1 MFKIIFQKNVTKPL
15 LKRITGKIITMK
27 KIFLSLI
34 TLISLQLYAQEVV
47 VNDANAEKR
56 NLTAGFNAINVSDG
70 IELFLTQGN
79 EESVA
84 VSASD
89 DKYIERLKTE
99 VVDGT
104 LKIYYDSK
112 TMVWNSN
119 EKRKLKAY
127 VSFKNIDNL
136 KASSGSD
143 VKAKSVLKLAAL
155 TMHFSSGAQFNG
167 EVDITKLEVN
177 GNSGAEV
184 NVTGKAENLKTDLNS
199 GAVFKGFDLA
209 VNYCDAKA
217 TSGAEVRITVN
228 KELAAKANSGGS
240 IKYKGEGVVKD
251 INVNSGGSVKKA

>member
-1 MFKIIFQKNVTKPL
+1 MFFLGKGKP
-15 LKRITGKIITMK
+15 GKIITMK
-27 KIFLSLI
+27 KVFLSLL
-34 TLISLQLYAQEVV
+34 TLLSLQVFAQDVV
-47 VNDANAEKR
+47 VNDANAQKR
-56 NLTAGFNAINVSDG
+56 TLTASFNAINVSDG
-70 IELFLTQGN
+70 IELYLTQGN

-89 DKYIERLKTE
+89 DKYLERFKTE

-104 LKIYYDSK
+104 LKIYYDNK
-112 TMVWNSN
+112 TMIWNSN
-119 EKRKLKAY
+119 EKRKLRAY
-127 VSFKNIDNL
+127 VSFKNIETL

-143 VKAKSVLKLAAL
+143 VKAKSVLTLDNLK
-155 TMHFSSGAQFNG
+155 MHFSSGARFNG
-167 EVDITKLEVN
+167 ETDIKTLEVS

-184 NVTGKAENLKTDLNS
+184 NATGKAENLKTDLSS
-199 GAVFKGFDLA
+199 GAMFKGFDLV

-251 INVNSGGSVKKA
+251 VSVNSGGSVKKA

>member
-1 MFKIIFQKNVTKPL
+1 
-15 LKRITGKIITMK
+15 MK

-34 TLISLQLYAQEVV
+34 TLLSLQLYAQDVV

-56 NLTAGFNAINVSDG
+56 TLPAGFNAIQVSDG
-70 IELFLTQGN
+70 IEVFLTQGG

-89 DKYIERLKTE
+89 QKYMERFKTE
-99 VVDGT
+99 VSDGT

-112 TMVWNSN
+112 SMVWNSN
-119 EKRKLKAY
+119 EKRKLRAY
-127 VSFKNIDNL
+127 VSFKNINQL

-143 VKAKSVLKLAAL
+143 IRAKSVLKLEAL
-155 TMHFSSGAQFNG
+155 KMHFSSGAQFNG
-167 EVDITKLEVN
+167 EVNIIQLDVSE
-177 GNSGAEV
+177 NSGAEV
-184 NVTGKAENLKTDLNS
+184 NVTGTAENLKTDLNS
-199 GAVFKGFDLA
+199 GAMFKGFDLA

-217 TSGAEVRITVN
+217 SSGAEVRITVN

-251 INVNSGGSVKKA
+251 INVNSGGSVKKS

>member
-1 MFKIIFQKNVTKPL
+1 
-15 LKRITGKIITMK
+15 MK

-34 TLISLQLYAQEVV
+34 TLLSLQLYAQDLV

-56 NLTAGFNAINVSDG
+56 TLSSGFSAIQVSDG
-70 IELFLTQGN
+70 IEVFLTQGG

-89 DKYIERLKTE
+89 QKYMERFKTE
-99 VVDGT
+99 VKDGT

-112 TMVWNSN
+112 SMVWNGN
-119 EKRKLKAY
+119 EKRKLRAY

-143 VKAKSVLKLAAL
+143 IRAKSVLKLESL
-155 TMHFSSGAQFNG
+155 KMHFSSGAQFNG
-167 EVDITKLEVN
+167 EVNITQLDVSE
-177 GNSGAEV
+177 NSGAEV
-184 NVTGKAENLKTDLNS
+184 NVTGTAENLKTDLNS
-199 GAVFKGFDLA
+199 GAMFKGFDLA
-209 VNYCDAKA
+209 VNFCDAKA
-217 TSGAEVRITVN
+217 SSGAEVRITVN

-251 INVNSGGSVKKA
+251 INVNSGGSVKKS

>member
-1 MFKIIFQKNVTKPL
+1 
-15 LKRITGKIITMK
+15 MK

-34 TLISLQLYAQEVV
+34 TLLSLQLYAQDLV

-56 NLTAGFNAINVSDG
+56 TLSSGFSAIQVSDG
-70 IELFLTQGN
+70 IEVFLTQGG

-89 DKYIERLKTE
+89 QKYMERFKTE
-99 VVDGT
+99 VKDGT

-112 TMVWNSN
+112 SMVWNSN
-119 EKRKLKAY
+119 EKRKLRAY

-143 VKAKSVLKLAAL
+143 IRAKSVLKLESL
-155 TMHFSSGAQFNG
+155 KMHFSSGAQFNG
-167 EVDITKLEVN
+167 EVNITQLDVSE
-177 GNSGAEV
+177 NSGAEV
-184 NVTGKAENLKTDLNS
+184 NVTGTAENLKTDLNS
-199 GAVFKGFDLA
+199 GAMFKGFDLA
-209 VNYCDAKA
+209 VNFCDAKA
-217 TSGAEVRITVN
+217 SSGAEVRITVN

-251 INVNSGGSVKKA
+251 INVNSGGSVKKS